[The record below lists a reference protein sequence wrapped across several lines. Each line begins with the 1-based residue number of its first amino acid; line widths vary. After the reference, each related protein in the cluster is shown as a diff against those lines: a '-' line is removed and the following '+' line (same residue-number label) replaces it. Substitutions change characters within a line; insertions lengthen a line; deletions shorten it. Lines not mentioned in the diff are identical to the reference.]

1 MSRLAILGVTGSI
14 AAYRAADVARE
25 LMRAGFEV
33 RVCLSHAALH
43 FVTPALFEGLTG
55 HPCVTHAFD
64 EPERGR
70 MAHIDW
76 AREANVLVVCP
87 ATANAIA
94 HLAEGKGLDMFTT
107 LALATDAPLVICPAM
122 NPHMYAHP
130 ATQASLQTLRE
141 RGAYIVEPQEGDVAC
156 GEYGEGKLATTER
169 IVRETL
175 EAATSS
181 ELYRG
186 LTVVITAG
194 PTYEPIDPVRYIA
207 NRSSGKMGYALA
219 DAARRMA
226 AEVRLVSGPTHLR
239 AHPSI
244 SVERV
249 TTAEEMLAAT
259 LEAAAAANLLIG
271 AAAVADFKPANPSKE
286 KIRRESDLTLS
297 LVPNPDILATVAA
310 QRPELTIVGFAA
322 EAGLDENSARN
333 KMEAKGLAAI
343 FLNDVS
349 RPDVGF
355 DSDENEGVLLLRGG
369 ESVRFEKAPKSRI
382 AWKLLEQVRRLL

>member
-25 LMRAGFEV
+25 LMRAGLEV
-33 RVCLSHAALH
+33 RACLSHAALQ

-55 HPCVTHAFD
+55 HPCLTHAFD

-76 AREANVLVVCP
+76 AREANVLIVCP

-107 LALATDAPLVICPAM
+107 IALATDAPLVVCPAM

-130 ATQASLQTLRE
+130 ATQASLETLRE
-141 RGAYIVEPQEGDVAC
+141 RGAFIIEPQEGDVAC
-156 GEYGEGKLATTER
+156 GEHGEGKLAATER
-169 IVRETL
+169 IVSETL
-175 EAATSS
+175 LAATRS

-186 LTVVITAG
+186 LTVVVTAG
-194 PTYEPIDPVRYIA
+194 PTYEPIDPVRFLA
-207 NRSSGKMGYALA
+207 NRSSGKMGYSIAE
-219 DAARRMA
+219 AARRMG
-226 AEVRLVSGPTHLR
+226 AEVRLITGPTHLR
-239 AHPSI
+239 AHPRV

-249 TTAEEMLAAT
+249 TTAEQMLAAT
-259 LEAAAAANLLIG
+259 LEATAGANLLIG
-271 AAAVADFKPANPSKE
+271 AAAVADFKTANPSKE
-286 KIRRESDLTLS
+286 KIRREGDLTLA
-297 LVPNPDILATVAA
+297 LVPNPDILATVAS
-310 QRPELTIVGFAA
+310 QRPELKIVGFAA
-322 EAGLDENSARN
+322 EAGMDERSARN

-349 RPDVGF
+349 RTDVGLETE
-355 DSDENEGVLLLRGG
+355 ENEGVLLLRSG
-369 ESVRFEKAPKSRI
+369 ESVRFDKAPKARI
-382 AWKLLEQVRRLL
+382 AWTLLEEVRRLL